1 MMLKQ
6 EEGDMSIRD
15 LRVVYG
21 EIILGEAYKSL

>member
-15 LRVVYG
+15 LSVVYG
-21 EIILGEAYKSL
+21 EIILGEAHKSL